1 MACLLCEKYG
11 ITESSYKDMVRN
23 GVISTTF
30 PAYED
35 IYLHYKFCL
44 SKNGN
49 HSEDAVIQTAN
60 DKSVSRTTVYR
71 VIKEFR

>member
-30 PAYED
+30 PAHEN
-35 IYLHYKFCL
+35 IYIHYKRCL
-44 SKNGN
+44 SETGKK
-49 HSEDAVIQTAN
+49 SEAIYKVMADLN
-60 DKSVSRTTVYR
+60 VSQALVYR
-71 VIKEFR
+71 IISEIE